1 MRPAP
6 TTQNL
11 YKIFTRFTL
20 PLKSSKYPGLKLY
33 QTRSYRPLSQ
43 YAISICLVLMVSLI
57 AFAFNDLIGYKVVAL
72 VLLMTVS
79 VIAMLF
85 EIFPVLLAALLS
97 ALIWNFFF
105 IPPIFTFHIERTED
119 VLMFLLYFVVAL
131 VNTVLSF
138 KIRKEEKKAREKE
151 EEVRQIAFYNT
162 LLNSLSHELRTPI
175 STIIGA
181 VDVLREPGDKL
192 SKEQSEELLLQIDT
206 AGMRLNR
213 QVENLLNM
221 SRLESG
227 ILRPAL
233 DWCDTNELILSVLA
247 DFKLFSTHTIVFV
260 PDDDLPLVKIDRGLI
275 EQVIHNLV
283 HNSVLYTPENS
294 TVLIQSTIANES
306 WRICVSDNGQGIPE
320 KNIRSIFDKFYRV
333 PNSKTGGSGLGLSI
347 VKGFVEMHGGT
358 IVAKNGESGLLIKV
372 ELKTEISFMNRLKN
386 E

>member
-1 MRPAP
+1 
-6 TTQNL
+6 
-11 YKIFTRFTL
+11 
-20 PLKSSKYPGLKLY
+20 LKLY
-33 QTRSYRPLSQ
+33 QTRAYKPLSQ
-43 YAISICLVLMVSLI
+43 YAISICLVLLVSLV
-57 AFAFNDLIGYKVVAL
+57 AFAFRDLIGYKVVAL
-72 VLLMTVS
+72 ILLMTVS

-97 ALIWNFFF
+97 SLIWNFFF

-119 VLMFLLYFVVAL
+119 VLMLLLYFIVAL

-138 KIRKEEKKAREKE
+138 KIRKEEKKAREREEKE
-151 EEVRQIAFYNT
+151 KQIAFYNT

-181 VDVLREPGDKL
+181 VDVLREPGNKL
-192 SKEQSEELLLQIDT
+192 NKEQSEELLLQIDA

-227 ILRPAL
+227 ILGPAV
-233 DWCDTNELILSVLA
+233 DWCDPNELILSALSEFRLA
-247 DFKLFSTHTIVFV
+247 NKHTILFT
-260 PDDDLPLVKIDRGLI
+260 PNDDLPLVKIDRGLM

-294 TVLIQSTIANES
+294 TILIESTIANDS
-306 WRICVSDNGQGIPE
+306 WRLSVSDNGPGIPE
-320 KNIRSIFDKFYRV
+320 KNIRLIFDKFYRV
-333 PNSKTGGSGLGLSI
+333 PKSKVGGSGLGLSI
-347 VKGFVEMHGGT
+347 VKGFVEMNGGT
-358 IVAKNGESGLLIKV
+358 ISASKNGESGLLIKI

>member
-1 MRPAP
+1 M
-6 TTQNL
+6 
-11 YKIFTRFTL
+11 
-20 PLKSSKYPGLKLY
+20 KLY

>member
-1 MRPAP
+1 M
-6 TTQNL
+6 
-11 YKIFTRFTL
+11 
-20 PLKSSKYPGLKLY
+20 KLY
-33 QTRSYRPLSQ
+33 QTRAYRPLSQ
-43 YAISICLVLMVSLI
+43 YAISICMVLLVSLI

-72 VLLMTVS
+72 ILLMTVS

-97 ALIWNFFF
+97 SLIWNFFF
-105 IPPIFTFHIERTED
+105 IPPIFTFHIEHTED
-119 VLMFLLYFVVAL
+119 VLMLSLYFIVAL

-138 KIRKEEKKAREKE
+138 KIRKEEKKAREREEKE
-151 EEVRQIAFYNT
+151 KQIAFYNT

-181 VDVLREPGDKL
+181 VDVLREPGNKL
-192 SKEQSEELLLQIDT
+192 SKEQSEELLLQIDS

-227 ILRPAL
+227 ILSPAL
-233 DWCDTNELILSVLA
+233 DWCDTNELIVSVLS
-247 DFKLFSTHTIVFV
+247 DFKLAATHSFVFV
-260 PDDDLPLVKIDRGLI
+260 PNDDLPLVKIDRGLV
-275 EQVIHNLV
+275 EQVIHNLL
-283 HNSVLYTPENS
+283 HNSVLYTPEKS
-294 TVLIQSTIANES
+294 TIVIQSTIANES
-306 WRICVSDNGQGIPE
+306 WRISVSDNGPGIPE
-320 KNIRSIFDKFYRV
+320 KNMRLIFDKFYRV

-347 VKGFVEMHGGT
+347 VKGFVEMNGGT
-358 IVAKNGESGLLIKV
+358 IVAKKNGESGLSIMI

>member
-1 MRPAP
+1 M
-6 TTQNL
+6 
-11 YKIFTRFTL
+11 
-20 PLKSSKYPGLKLY
+20 
-33 QTRSYRPLSQ
+33 
-43 YAISICLVLMVSLI
+43 VLAVSLI
-57 AFAFNDLIGYKVVAL
+57 AFAFRDLIGYKVVAL
-72 VLLMTVS
+72 ILLMTVS

-97 ALIWNFFF
+97 AMIWNFFF
-105 IPPIFTFHIERTED
+105 IPPIFTFHIDQAED
-119 VLMFLLYFVVAL
+119 VLMLLLYFIVAL

-138 KIRKEEKKAREKE
+138 KIRKEEKKARERE
-151 EEVRQIAFYNT
+151 EKVKQIAFYNT

-227 ILRPAL
+227 ILSPAL

-247 DFKLFSTHTIVFV
+247 DFKMVDTHTFVFT
-260 PDDDLPLVKIDRGLI
+260 PNDDLPLVKIDRGLM
-275 EQVIHNLV
+275 EQVIHNLI
-283 HNSVLYTPENS
+283 HNSVLYTPEKS
-294 TVLIQSTIANES
+294 TILIQSTIANES
-306 WRICVSDNGQGIPE
+306 WRISVSDNGPGIPE

-333 PNSKTGGSGLGLSI
+333 PNSKAGGSGLGLSI
-347 VKGFVEMHGGT
+347 VKGFVEMNGGT
-358 IVAKNGESGLLIKV
+358 IIATKNGESGLLIRI

>member
-1 MRPAP
+1 M
-6 TTQNL
+6 
-11 YKIFTRFTL
+11 
-20 PLKSSKYPGLKLY
+20 
-33 QTRSYRPLSQ
+33 
-43 YAISICLVLMVSLI
+43 
-57 AFAFNDLIGYKVVAL
+57 
-72 VLLMTVS
+72 LLMTVS

-97 ALIWNFFF
+97 AVIWNFFF
-105 IPPIFTFHIERTED
+105 IPPIYTFHIEHTED
-119 VLMFLLYFVVAL
+119 VLMLLLYFSIAL

-138 KIRKEEKKAREKE
+138 KIRKEERKAREQEQKAE
-151 EEVRQIAFYNT
+151 QIAFYNT
-162 LLNSLSHELRTPI
+162 LINSLSHELRTPI

-192 SKEQSEELLLQIDT
+192 SKEQSEELLLQIDV

-227 ILRPAL
+227 VLGPAR
-233 DWCDTNELILSVLA
+233 DWCDTNELILSIL
-247 DFKLFSTHTIVFV
+247 DGFKLVDTHTVLFT
-260 PDDDLPLVKIDRGLI
+260 PNDDLPLVKIDRGLV

-283 HNSVLYTPENS
+283 HNSLLYTPEGS
-294 TVLIQSTIANES
+294 TVLIESSIANES
-306 WRICVSDNGQGIPE
+306 WRISVSDNGPGIPE
-320 KNIRSIFDKFYRV
+320 KHIRSIFDKFYRV

-347 VKGFVEMHGGT
+347 VKGFVEMNGGT
-358 IVAKNGESGLLIKV
+358 IVASKNGESGLLIRI